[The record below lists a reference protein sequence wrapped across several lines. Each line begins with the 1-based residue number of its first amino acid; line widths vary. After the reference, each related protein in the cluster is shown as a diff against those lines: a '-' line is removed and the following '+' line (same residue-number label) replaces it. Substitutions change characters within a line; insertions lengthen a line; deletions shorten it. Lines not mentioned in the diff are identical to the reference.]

1 VRSLL
6 ARIFASFWVAMVLI
20 VAGAIGVTLYV
31 LAERT
36 DGPRRD
42 PAALAEQATAALQS
56 GGETGLK
63 RWLSGLERR
72 DLDTRLLVVGP
83 KGEDL
88 LGRPVPRFLARRI
101 ASDMSEPG
109 HERPPPPLPERAAH
123 YRPAQPLP
131 LIIAGDGTVYR
142 LALMPRRP
150 GFFGTLEVP
159 QARGAILLLAIVVT
173 ALISWWLARSVT
185 RPVRALTA
193 AARALAGGDLDI
205 HLPAQISGRR
215 DELGV
220 LARDF
225 EDMAR
230 RLRELLRGRE
240 RLLRDVSHELRSPLA
255 RMQVAVALGRQ
266 PGGDVGQSLQRI
278 ESEAGRLDALIDQVL
293 RLSRLDAG
301 ASALKL
307 ESVDLVG
314 IVDQVARDASFE
326 GQGCGVRVQ
335 WEPPDG
341 TVIALVD
348 AELLASAIENIV
360 RNALRYSPPGGAV
373 EIALEPGASEALL
386 RVRDHG
392 PGVPEAE
399 LQRIFEPFFRVAE
412 SRSRESGGDGIGLA
426 ITARVVAAHGG
437 TTRAQNAAGGGLQI
451 ELRLPLQ
458 PGVPRDPPAPARR
471 TA

>member
-1 VRSLL
+1 MRSLL
-6 ARIFASFWVAMVLI
+6 GRIFASFWVAMVLI
-20 VAGAIGVTLYV
+20 VAGAIGVTLY
-31 LAERT
+31 LLSERAE
-36 DGPRRD
+36 GPRRD

-56 GGETGLK
+56 GGEPELK
-63 RWLSGLERR
+63 RWLTGLEHR
-72 DLDTRLLVVGP
+72 DLEARLLVVGP
-83 KGEDL
+83 TGEDL
-88 LGRPVPRFLARRI
+88 LGRPVPHFLARRI
-101 ASDMSEPG
+101 AQDTPEPG
-109 HERPPPPLPERAAH
+109 HEWLPPPLPERMAH

-159 QARGAILLLAIVVT
+159 RARGAILFLAVVVT
-173 ALISWWLARSVT
+173 GFTSWWLARSVT
-185 RPVRALTA
+185 RPVQALTA
-193 AARALAGGDLDI
+193 ATRALAAGNLDI
-205 HLPAQISGRR
+205 HLPVQISERR

-225 EDMAR
+225 NNMAG

-266 PGGDVGQSLQRI
+266 PDGDVSQSLQRI

-293 RLSRLDAG
+293 KLSRLEAG
-301 ASALKL
+301 ALALKR
-307 ESVDLVG
+307 EVVDLVA

-326 GQGCGVRVQ
+326 GQGRNVSVH
-335 WEPPDG
+335 WEAPEG
-341 TVIALVD
+341 SLTARVD
-348 AELLASAIENIV
+348 AELLASAFENIV
-360 RNALRYSPPGGAV
+360 RNALRYSPPGAVV
-373 EIALEPGASEALL
+373 EIALQPGANDVLL

-392 PGVPEAE
+392 PGVPEAD

-426 ITARVVAAHGG
+426 ITARVLAAHGG
-437 TTRAQNAAGGGLQI
+437 TTRALNAAGGGLQI

-458 PGVPRDPPAPARR
+458 PVAPRDLPAPATR